1 MNDSFNGYNRLN
13 GSDSIDDE
21 LEMDFM
27 ECTTKSCSAL
37 ELYRIPLSS
46 STCIPTAICVSHT
59 IFQNITR
66 SRSQFS
72 HCARAFN
79 HRSCKFQQVEIYLFQ
94 RLYLF
99 RVRAP
104 TYANLSRHPVIKKKT
119 NDVSANLT
127 GGESIEYQYQWSYFA
142 TQGRLNNTIFEIYFE
157 KRRLI

>member
-72 HCARAFN
+72 HCAHAFN
-79 HRSCKFQQVEIYLFQ
+79 PRSCKFQQVEICFKES
-94 RLYLF
+94 
-99 RVRAP
+99 
-104 TYANLSRHPVIKKKT
+104 LSCSRSYICKLVQTSGYKINKKT